1 MTDGGVSCAFIVDCS
16 GLHEIAT
23 TRSNSI
29 KETCLDYLSK
39 GIIGVPACVWKEF
52 VELYEDEAVK
62 LEPHI
67 ANKVRMKR
75 RYLVGGAAIAD
86 GLNPGFSLSPY
97 DLMTDYY
104 AASICSIEGHTL
116 ITVASQLAEYRKMR
130 CCEVVDLGT
139 WAAGRQ

>member
-1 MTDGGVSCAFIVDCS
+1 MAACRAPS
-16 GLHEIAT
+16 LLIAQGY
-23 TRSNSI
+23 TRSPRRDQIASRRRASTTFP
-29 KETCLDYLSK
+29 KELS
-39 GIIGVPACVWKEF
+39 AYQF

-86 GLNPGFSLSPY
+86 GLNPGFPLSPY